1 MIIQTLLLDNSQQ
14 ELRIIQDKL
23 DEIVENQNRMISEL
37 KNICQKAE
45 QIEKNNELQ
54 IEKTAKME
62 DNQQLQTQYFDMVK
76 ANTFASAYFSAASC
90 YEVMNLR

>member
-45 QIEKNNELQ
+45 QIEKNNE
-54 IEKTAKME
+54 
-62 DNQQLQTQYFDMVK
+62 
-76 ANTFASAYFSAASC
+76 
-90 YEVMNLR
+90 